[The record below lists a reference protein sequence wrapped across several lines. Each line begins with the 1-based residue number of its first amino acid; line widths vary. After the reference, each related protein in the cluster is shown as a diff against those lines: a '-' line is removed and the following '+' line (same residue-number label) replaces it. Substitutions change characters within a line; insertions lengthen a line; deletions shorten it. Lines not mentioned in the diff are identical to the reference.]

1 METLGHKCNDKSRL
15 TKAISRVLPGVQ
27 LKRRTLVSGNERE
40 NVYYNI
46 KKKSVISLDDS
57 MPKIVFPEHSPVDNL
72 KKAIGRLQEEQH
84 VVHDE
89 IDKEMEKEEHSR
101 NINYIKLLF
110 ERQKK
115 IASEINKYTD
125 GLTAICEKE
134 MGKLVEGQE
143 RHNISD
149 TLKQDI
155 LNEIEKFKKCEI
167 LVSQQRLKFT

>member
-1 METLGHKCNDKSRL
+1 M
-15 TKAISRVLPGVQ
+15 
-27 LKRRTLVSGNERE
+27 SGNERE

-46 KKKSVISLDDS
+46 RKKSVISRDDS
-57 MPKIVFPEHSPVDNL
+57 MPKIVFPEDSPVDNL

-89 IDKEMEKEEHSR
+89 IDKQMEKEEHSW
-101 NINYIKLLF
+101 NVDYMKLLF

-125 GLTAICEKE
+125 GLTAIYEKE

-155 LNEIEKFKKCEI
+155 LNEMEKFKK
-167 LVSQQRLKFT
+167 V